1 MARLNQTLFKNWLVR
16 LSVLC
21 GLTLSAAC
29 GMADEVPLTS
39 NERELK
45 VAFLYN
51 FALFTEWPAEE
62 SGAFVFCIL
71 GADSFGKEI
80 DALQGKVVAG
90 RTTTVVRKG
99 TGESLKNCHVVF
111 IGAQVIGG
119 VARVLDELRD
129 RPVLTVADSVG
140 AAHQGVA
147 LNMTVERNKISFEA
161 NLQPVRGARLQL
173 SSKLLRLATRVYP

>member
-1 MARLNQTLFKNWLVR
+1 MALLNYSFSRTWLAR

-21 GLTLSAAC
+21 GLMLSAPYC
-29 GMADEVPLTS
+29 VADEVQVTG
-39 NERELK
+39 NEKELK

-51 FALFTEWPAEE
+51 FALFTEWPTDDV
-62 SGAFVFCIL
+62 GTFVFCIL
-71 GADSFGKEI
+71 GADSFGKEV
-80 DALQGKVVAG
+80 DALQGKVVGG
-90 RTTTVVRKG
+90 RTAVVLRKG
-99 TGESLKNCHVVF
+99 AGESLKNCHVVF

-119 VARVLDELRD
+119 LARVLDELQD

-140 AAHQGVA
+140 AARQGVA

-161 NLQPVRGARLQL
+161 NLQPVRVARLQL